1 MGKLDTRGTGRA
13 ITDPGEASSI
23 LKSAYAPNSLTM
35 IGRAARLELRLETM
49 RLPHA
54 DVGAVRMGGD
64 IRLEAP
70 ASRTCCVV
78 LRPVRGGVTI
88 SSDGR
93 ETIRVSPGVL
103 VFLPPGPFLR
113 YEEWGFDTQLTTLR
127 IDNSVVSAHHPL
139 EAEQVLHES
148 AGPLSVDLR
157 EDGARALAWVMHL
170 LAAEMRRPS
179 GTLTGGPA
187 ATNFSGFVLG
197 SVLSVVGRDTVVP
210 SPAKNR
216 ILRRALAA
224 AEEQAHVTPSIAD
237 LAKAAAVSVRTLQE
251 VFRTELGTTPVA
263 YLRSVRL
270 RRVHEELVRSDWS
283 GTTIEAVAH
292 RWGFTNY
299 GRFARLYRT
308 QYGMNPTA
316 TLRRG
321 GL

>member
-1 MGKLDTRGTGRA
+1 
-13 ITDPGEASSI
+13 
-23 LKSAYAPNSLTM
+23 
-35 IGRAARLELRLETM
+35 
-49 RLPHA
+49 
-54 DVGAVRMGGD
+54 
-64 IRLEAP
+64 
-70 ASRTCCVV
+70 
-78 LRPVRGGVTI
+78 
-88 SSDGR
+88 
-93 ETIRVSPGVL
+93 
-103 VFLPPGPFLR
+103 
-113 YEEWGFDTQLTTLR
+113 
-127 IDNSVVSAHHPL
+127 
-139 EAEQVLHES
+139 
-148 AGPLSVDLR
+148 
-157 EDGARALAWVMHL
+157 MHL

-237 LAKAAAVSVRTLQE
+237 LSKAAAVSVRTLQE

-308 QYGMNPTA
+308 KYGMNPTA